1 MASESRSD
9 RRTTPK
15 THILIGIAGG
25 TASGKSMVSQR
36 LVEEL
41 GSDRV
46 IVLEQDAYYK
56 DLSDMSMDERRT
68 VNFDHPD
75 SFDVE
80 LLSKHVEALMRGEPV
95 DLPLY
100 DFSRHNRRAE
110 TRHVANHTIVV
121 LEGILVFC
129 FERLRRLMDIKIYV
143 DTPDDIRL
151 LRRIRR
157 DIIERGRDLEGVL
170 HQYQH
175 SVRPMHQQFVEPL
188 KRHADIIVP
197 RGGENRIAIDILR
210 TKVDELLRQIPHPL
224 RRKDDRTG
232 DTQA

>member
-1 MASESRSD
+1 MATDPTAD
-9 RRTTPK
+9 RRDPLK
-15 THILIGIAGG
+15 THVLIGIAGG

-46 IVLEQDAYYK
+46 IVLEQDAYYR
-56 DLSDMSMDERRT
+56 DLSDLSMDERRK

-75 SFDVE
+75 SFDVD
-80 LLSKHVEALMRGEPV
+80 LLTTHVESLMRGEPV

-100 DFSRHNRRAE
+100 DFTRHNRRAE
-110 TRHVANHTIVV
+110 TQHVENHTIVV

-157 DIIERGRDLEGVL
+157 DIIERGRDLESVL
-170 HQYQH
+170 HQYEH
-175 SVRPMHQQFVEPL
+175 NVRPMHQQFVEPL
-188 KRHADIIVP
+188 KRHADIIIP

-210 TKVDELLRQIPHPL
+210 TKIDELLRQIPHPL
-224 RRKDDRTG
+224 RRAEDQTG
-232 DTQA
+232 DSGA